1 MSQAAAILG
10 RSHSNGGPLEDEITR
25 LYGVRSELV
34 HDGSR
39 EISESDSTEMYEIAL
54 GVTLGILVSPE
65 VKRVQTLGALDEL
78 LQSWIRDDVSAR
90 PATGR

>member
-1 MSQAAAILG
+1 MKN
-10 RSHSNGGPLEDEITR
+10 RGPGDSLEDEITR
-25 LYGVRSELV
+25 LYGIRSELM

-65 VKRVQTLGALDEL
+65 VKRVQTLGVLDEL
-78 LQSWIRDDVSAR
+78 LQSWTRDDVSAR
-90 PATGR
+90 PATAGEGVENG